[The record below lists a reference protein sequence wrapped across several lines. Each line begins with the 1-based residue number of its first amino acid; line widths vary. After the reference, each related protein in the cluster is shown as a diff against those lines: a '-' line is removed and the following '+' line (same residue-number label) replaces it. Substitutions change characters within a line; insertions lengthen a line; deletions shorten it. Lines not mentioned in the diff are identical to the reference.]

1 MLRWPGATD
10 GRDDRR
16 VRLFD
21 AAAEEYDAAR
31 PSYPAGVY
39 DLLESRGGG
48 LAGKMVA
55 DGGAG
60 TGIVARQLLERGAAV
75 AAFDPGPG
83 VLRQAIA
90 RTPGLP
96 AVIADAAAVPL
107 RSGSLDMV
115 CFGQSWHW
123 VDQAAGAREMSRLL
137 RSEGWWAAWWNHA
150 WADAEAWFDEYN
162 RLLAATCPAFSAQQ
176 REVDWCAV
184 AIAAESTF
192 TRPERHILPW
202 QRQVTIEAWLTELR
216 SHSYVLDLAESQ
228 REQLLNAAGSIL
240 TRHFGDGMMAV
251 AYQTRVW
258 MACRK

>member
-1 MLRWPGATD
+1 M
-10 GRDDRR
+10 
-16 VRLFD
+16 RLFD
-21 AAAEEYDAAR
+21 AAAGEYDAAR

-39 DLLESRGGG
+39 DRLESQARG
-48 LAGKMVA
+48 LAGKVVA

-60 TGIVARQLLERGAAV
+60 TGIVTRQLLERGAEV
-75 AAFDPGPG
+75 VAFDPGPG

-107 RSGSLDMV
+107 RSGGLEMV

-150 WADAEAWFDEYN
+150 WADGEAWFDEYN
-162 RLLAATCPAFSAQQ
+162 GLLEATCSSFSRHQ
-176 REVDWCAV
+176 RDIDWCAA

-192 TRPERHILPW
+192 GRPERHVVPW
-202 QRQVTIEAWLTELR
+202 ERRVTIDNWLTDLR
-216 SHSYVLDLAESQ
+216 SHSFVLDLAQ
-228 REQLLNAAGSIL
+228 PRREQLVAAVGSL
-240 TRHFGDGMMAV
+240 LYRHFPDGIMAV
-251 AYQTRVW
+251 PYQTRLW
-258 MACRK
+258 MACRV